1 MEKMNEL
8 VDISIRIGN
17 SFDWDLVTP
26 GRTYNFRVY
35 RGDSVGSLK
44 NLFIECFDESIQ
56 GELKKYNIYNNRII
70 PLHND
75 NIVNDNIVN
84 DAFSDP
90 KMSRLDIIDKNEYL
104 FYALTL

>member
-1 MEKMNEL
+1 MNEL

-56 GELKKYNIYNNRII
+56 DELKKYNIYNNRVI
-70 PLHND
+70 LLQ
-75 NIVNDNIVN
+75 NDNIVN
-84 DAFSDP
+84 DAFSNP
-90 KMSRLDIIDKNEYL
+90 NMSRLDIIDKNEYL

>member
-56 GELKKYNIYNNRII
+56 DELKKYNIYNNRVI
-70 PLHND
+70 LLQ
-75 NIVNDNIVN
+75 NDNIVN
-84 DAFSDP
+84 DAFSNP
-90 KMSRLDIIDKNEYL
+90 NMSRLDIIDKNEYL

>member
-75 NIVNDNIVN
+75 NIVND
-84 DAFSDP
+84 AFSSP
-90 KMSRLDIIDKNEYL
+90 NMSSLDIIDKNEYL